1 MKMRKEYDFSKDQ
14 RGKFYR
20 QGMKIDIPI
29 YLDEVRLLSREP
41 AKKEIDRS
49 SVVNE
54 LPRGSIKV
62 TEAME

>member
-1 MKMRKEYDFSKDQ
+1 MRKEYDFSKDQ